1 MESNRAG
8 HRLNAAPPGRQA
20 GITLIGLM
28 FLVAVFGVVG
38 LAVLKIVPL
47 YLERM
52 KITTVLDD
60 VRTELAMG
68 GNTVQSIRYA
78 LDSRLYIESVTVDR
92 SEIDV
97 VREGEG
103 YTVRIDKELRAPF
116 FADLWFVVVID
127 DEVQISR

>member
-8 HRLNAAPPGRQA
+8 HRLRAAPPRREA
-20 GITLIGLM
+20 GITLIGLA
-28 FLVAVFGVVG
+28 FLVAVFGAIG

-52 KITTVLDD
+52 KIMTVLED
-60 VRTELAMG
+60 VRTELGTG
-68 GNTVQSIRYA
+68 GNTVQGIRYA
-78 LDSRLYIESVTVDR
+78 LDNRFYIESVTVER
-92 SEIDV
+92 SEVDV

-103 YTVRIDKELRAPF
+103 YAVRIDKELREPF

-127 DEVQISR
+127 EEVQISR